1 MPVRRILTV
10 LAALS
15 LAAAVAAPL
24 GGSAPRMWVGFHDDP
39 SFRWEG
45 DRGATLDRVRAAN
58 ATLVR
63 AVVTWAQ
70 VAPERPAN
78 ATDPFDPAY
87 RLDDLDEL
95 VRGAQQRGL
104 EVLLSIWGT
113 PRWANGGKTPNVMP
127 TRLADLRDF
136 SQALASRYS
145 GRNSGYPFVRF
156 WSVWNESNLQLFLT
170 PQFDARRKIVGPRNY
185 AKLYAAAYAGIKAG
199 NPRALVGIG
208 ETSSHG
214 RDRKLPGNSDTIAPA
229 TFARL
234 VAAANPRLKFD
245 AWAHHPYPV
254 PVNMKPTQK
263 VRWPNVALTSLPQ
276 FEQSLDKWFKRRGIR
291 IWITEYGHE
300 TRPAEPAG
308 VTLAQQASYVRQ
320 AMTMLRADARVQM
333 FVWFIWQ
340 DSRTSLWQSGM
351 LGLTGAT
358 KPALSRY
365 TAEARKVDARNP
377 LMQSKAGLR
386 TIPVRLPLR
395 EFCVTNPVG
404 SPIGAT
410 VRVRTGSS
418 LVAVSQPLLTLG
430 SDCTGTT
437 TIQVRVA
444 AKKTYIATFDLND
457 DSGLTA
463 QRTATIVGR

>member
-1 MPVRRILTV
+1 MRRILTV

-136 SQALASRYS
+136 SQALATRYS
-145 GRNSGYPFVRF
+145 GRNAGYPFVRF

-170 PQFDARRKIVGPRNY
+170 PQFDARGKIVGPRNY

-214 RDRKLPGNSDTIAPA
+214 RDRELAGTSDTIAPG

-254 PVNMKPTQK
+254 PVAMKPTQK
-263 VRWPNVALTSLPQ
+263 VRWPNVALSSLPRFETSL
-276 FEQSLDKWFKRRGIR
+276 DVWFKRRGIP

-308 VTLAQQASYVRQ
+308 VTLAQQAAYVRQ
-320 AMTMLRADARVQM
+320 AMTILRADARVQM
-333 FVWFIWQ
+333 FIWFIWQ

-365 TAEARKVDARNP
+365 AAEARKVDARNP
-377 LMQSKAGLR
+377 LMQAKAGLR

-395 EFCVTNPVG
+395 EFCVTNPPG

-410 VRVRTGSS
+410 ARVRLGST
-418 LVAVSQPLLTLG
+418 LVSVSQPLLTLG
-430 SDCTGTT
+430 SDCTGAA
-437 TIQVRVA
+437 TIRVRVA
-444 AKKTYIATFDLND
+444 AKRTYVATFDLND

-463 QRTATIVGR
+463 QRTVTIVGR

>member
-1 MPVRRILTV
+1 MRRILTV

-185 AKLYAAAYAGIKAG
+185 AKL
-199 NPRALVGIG
+199 
-208 ETSSHG
+208 
-214 RDRKLPGNSDTIAPA
+214 
-229 TFARL
+229 
-234 VAAANPRLKFD
+234 
-245 AWAHHPYPV
+245 
-254 PVNMKPTQK
+254 
-263 VRWPNVALTSLPQ
+263 
-276 FEQSLDKWFKRRGIR
+276 
-291 IWITEYGHE
+291 
-300 TRPAEPAG
+300 
-308 VTLAQQASYVRQ
+308 
-320 AMTMLRADARVQM
+320 
-333 FVWFIWQ
+333 
-340 DSRTSLWQSGM
+340 
-351 LGLTGAT
+351 
-358 KPALSRY
+358 
-365 TAEARKVDARNP
+365 
-377 LMQSKAGLR
+377 
-386 TIPVRLPLR
+386 
-395 EFCVTNPVG
+395 
-404 SPIGAT
+404 
-410 VRVRTGSS
+410 
-418 LVAVSQPLLTLG
+418 
-430 SDCTGTT
+430 
-437 TIQVRVA
+437 
-444 AKKTYIATFDLND
+444 
-457 DSGLTA
+457 
-463 QRTATIVGR
+463 

>member
-1 MPVRRILTV
+1 M
-10 LAALS
+10 
-15 LAAAVAAPL
+15 
-24 GGSAPRMWVGFHDDP
+24 SAPP
-39 SFRWEG
+39 
-45 DRGATLDRVRAAN
+45 N

-70 VAPERPAN
+70 VAPERPTN

-104 EVLLSIWGT
+104 EVLLSVWGT

-145 GRNSGYPFVRF
+145 GRNAGYPFVRF

-214 RDRKLPGNSDTIAPA
+214 RDRKLPGTSDTIAPG

-254 PVNMKPTQK
+254 PVRDEADAEGALAECRTELAAS
-263 VRWPNVALTSLPQ
+263 VRERRSTSGSSDAGSRSGSP
-276 FEQSLDKWFKRRGIR
+276 STGTRRG
-291 IWITEYGHE
+291 
-300 TRPAEPAG
+300 RP
-308 VTLAQQASYVRQ
+308 
-320 AMTMLRADARVQM
+320 
-333 FVWFIWQ
+333 
-340 DSRTSLWQSGM
+340 SRRG
-351 LGLTGAT
+351 
-358 KPALSRY
+358 
-365 TAEARKVDARNP
+365 
-377 LMQSKAGLR
+377 
-386 TIPVRLPLR
+386 
-395 EFCVTNPVG
+395 
-404 SPIGAT
+404 
-410 VRVRTGSS
+410 
-418 LVAVSQPLLTLG
+418 
-430 SDCTGTT
+430 
-437 TIQVRVA
+437 
-444 AKKTYIATFDLND
+444 
-457 DSGLTA
+457 
-463 QRTATIVGR
+463 